1 MIYRNKYS
9 GIRYFCFADN
19 SVVIKADQIDLTGL
33 TNPIPIEIQSDNILV
48 WGEAEISESE
58 QVAFMNAY
66 ADTLQVTKAK
76 VKAGQK
82 ANSDTLTVEG
92 KLAAADTSVDL
103 SGEEVVIGWAGQTFT
118 LPAGSFGGK
127 GAGKYVCK
135 KAAATEGGVV
145 SAVIDWNQSAFKM
158 VVTDAAIRVQSGA
171 AEFGLAFGS
180 FEETAGIML
189 P

>member
-1 MIYRNKYS
+1 MVNAK
-9 GIRYFCFADN
+9 D
-19 SVVIKADQIDLTGL
+19 VDLTGL
-33 TNPIPIEIQSDNILV
+33 NSPVPVEMVIGDFYLQ
-48 WGEAEISESE
+48 GEAEIGAEE
-58 QVAFMNAY
+58 RVPFMNAY

-92 KLAAADTSVDL
+92 RLAVEDTSVDL

-118 LPAGSFGGK
+118 LPMGSFGGK

-135 KAAATEGGVV
+135 KAEATEGGAV
-145 SAVIDWNQSAFKM
+145 SAVIDWGYSTFKI
-158 VVTDAAIRVQSGA
+158 VVKGAAIGVQSGA
-171 AEFGLAFGS
+171 AEYSLAFGS
-180 FEETAGIML
+180 FGETAGITL